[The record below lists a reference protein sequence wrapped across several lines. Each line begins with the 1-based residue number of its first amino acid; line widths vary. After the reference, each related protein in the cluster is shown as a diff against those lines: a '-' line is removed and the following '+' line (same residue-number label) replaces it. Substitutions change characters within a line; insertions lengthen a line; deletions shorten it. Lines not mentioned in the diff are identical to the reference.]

1 MHASVSRI
9 ILFTPSLIDKFIQ
22 TNSDICE
29 YIYEDPYDH
38 ICRIDLKN
46 KYIKGDIT
54 YKDYFEEMD
63 RRFPIFDAFRSNPSI
78 VIYNNELCL
87 QFESEYEIFRKPD
100 PNVWK
105 YLEFNTEYID
115 EFLEMCLAYE
125 KTRFYVLKYYS
136 MYKNTRCNR
145 IAGIHHGLVNYFE
158 KLLNIN
164 IRESKIDNIPA
175 DLINTYSREF
185 FRDLIKSNHHIKN
198 KFSVMNFKIHHSK
211 DFYTKVVSKNRI
223 NEKYDMNKIIELK
236 EIAKSFMSD
245 YDCIISGSAAL
256 AFFNLEL
263 DDCQRN
269 FMPDD
274 IDVFFT
280 DEKEYNKCIEDYKDD
295 IFICRPNNDSFGY
308 PSNRNGDS
316 SDDDSFGYTSGQNN
330 KSYEV
335 IYLPYKGAKIN
346 ILLINEYNLEQL
358 QNHFDIEFCALI
370 WDGKSFDKSS
380 NIAVSS
386 AKHGVSFQFTETN
399 YWEKTFRDF
408 LRDRYKYLRY
418 LNRIRKYE
426 KRGYRFIYYTND
438 IKNQKEKEEYE
449 LWSKRAN
456 ERYLMRR
463 F

>member
-46 KYIKGDIT
+46 KYIKGDMT

-63 RRFPIFDAFRSNPSI
+63 RRFPIFDAFRSNPKI

-105 YLEFNTEYID
+105 YLKFNTEYID
-115 EFLEMCLAYE
+115 EFLEKCLADE
-125 KTRFYVLKYYS
+125 KTRSYFLEYHKFRPLLNAIR
-136 MYKNTRCNR
+136 KNAEIRN
-145 IAGIHHGLVNYFE
+145 GLVNYFE

-164 IRESKIDNIPA
+164 ICNRRVGSREIINNIPSG
-175 DLINTYSREF
+175 LINIYSRDFFHYLIEF
-185 FRDLIKSNHHIKN
+185 HHFVKN
-198 KFSVMNFKIHHSK
+198 KFRVMNFKRPYNE
-211 DFYTKVVSKNRI
+211 DFYTKVVSGNRI

-236 EIAKSFMSD
+236 EIAKSFMSG

-295 IFICRPNNDSFGY
+295 IFICRPN
-308 PSNRNGDS
+308 
-316 SDDDSFGYTSGQNN
+316 DDSFGYASEGNDN
-330 KSYEV
+330 RCDV

-346 ILLINEYNLEQL
+346 ILLIKYDLKWL
-358 QNHFDIEFCALI
+358 HKHFDIEFCALI
-370 WDGKSFDKSS
+370 WDGKNFDRSS
-380 NIAVSS
+380 NVAVSS
-386 AKHGVSFQFTETN
+386 AKHGVSFQSTDTSVG
-399 YWEKTFRDF
+399 
-408 LRDRYKYLRY
+408 RYSYYSHYDEYSYVRY
-418 LNRIRKYE
+418 FDRIRKYE
-426 KRGYRFIYYTND
+426 KRGYRFVYYTND
-438 IKNQKEKEEYE
+438 VENQREKEEF
-449 LWSKRAN
+449 
-456 ERYLMRR
+456 ERQAKEMKEFLSRQ
-463 F
+463 